1 MFCLLKK
8 KLHKQVTVCVAVPI
22 TEEQFSVFLA
32 RGSDFC
38 FKLKNSNDW
47 KSYAKTAEVMKK
59 ELERMSSRGAKV
71 IQCFDSKS
79 FEQLKESDVVI
90 VFAHHTTHATIELYD
105 GEMAE
110 MDFVKMFPMGFSGV
124 VDLSSCQSKSLIEIA
139 KYHYPK
145 AHFLGVNANTALALK
160 AIIIEN
166 VIKLMAKDKG
176 LDYFNAYL
184 EVLEMLDR
192 YKSQYPIPKKED
204 VVYLGDNR
212 DASVYAPSSVKR
224 GQDFII
230 QLYIYDLI
238 NKDEVNDAA
247 IRADEETVEKSH
259 KKIRIPLSKGDKV
272 QVQLHCQANCIDFQY
287 DKDIQEV
294 EYDGDTMFFDF
305 IVSIND
311 ECALD
316 AFVGKVLI
324 AVNDEPAGHLIV
336 KVKIGDK
343 ITENG
348 NDYSFT
354 RYNPAKEREKERRI
368 MMEKLQNQLLLLK
381 KTCDESQDETERIRI
396 TQMMKVCEVC
406 IKMIIEEPV
415 IMDDKYKTIF
425 VSSTSDMSSFR
436 DIALKQI
443 LSCEMHP
450 EMYEYWGQDNAYP
463 CYECCRRVKNSDAL
477 VCILG
482 ASYGYIE
489 PTIGMSMTEI
499 EYRTAMLYGKNIL
512 VYVQNT
518 DPDSAQQRSF
528 IEEVREKRLVH
539 FFETEYNLAES
550 SGRELMSLKYRT
562 K

>member
-1 MFCLLKK
+1 MFYPLKK

-22 TEEQFSVFLA
+22 TEEQFSVFMA

-38 FKLKNSNDW
+38 FKLKRSNDW
-47 KSYAKTAEVMKK
+47 KSYAKTAKVLEK

-79 FEQLKESDVVI
+79 FEQLKGSDVII
-90 VFAHHTTHATIELYD
+90 VFAHHTARATIELYD
-105 GEMAE
+105 GEMPE

-139 KYHYPK
+139 KFHYPK
-145 AHFLGVNANTALALK
+145 AHFLGVNANTAPALK

-192 YKSQYPIPKKED
+192 YKSQFSIPKKED
-204 VVYLGDNR
+204 VVYLGDNK

-230 QLYIYDLI
+230 QLYIYDVT
-238 NKDEVNDAA
+238 NKDEVDDAA
-247 IRADEETVEKSH
+247 IKTDDDAVEKNH

-272 QVQLHCQANCIDFQY
+272 QAQLHCRSNNMFQY

-294 EYDGDTMFFDF
+294 EYDGDTLFFDF
-305 IVSIND
+305 IVSVDN
-311 ECALD
+311 ECAMD
-316 AFVGKVLI
+316 SFVGKVLI
-324 AVNDEPAGHLIV
+324 AVNDEPVGHLVV
-336 KVKIGDK
+336 KVKVGDD
-343 ITENG
+343 TVMNG
-348 NDYSFT
+348 SDYSYT
-354 RYNPAKEREKERRI
+354 KHDSSENRAIESKVLI
-368 MMEKLQNQLLLLK
+368 GKLQTQLSLLK
-381 KTCDESQDETERIRI
+381 KTHDESQDETIKGK
-396 TQMMKVCEVC
+396 TAQMMKVCDVC
-406 IKMIIEEPV
+406 IKMILEEPV
-415 IMDDKYKTIF
+415 IMDDKYKTVF
-425 VSSTSDMSSFR
+425 VSSTSDMVNFR

-482 ASYGYIE
+482 ANYGYIE
-489 PTIGMSMTEI
+489 PTIGISMTEI
-499 EYRTAMLYGKNIL
+499 EYRTAVLYGKNIL

-518 DPDSAQQRSF
+518 DIDSTQQSSF
-528 IEEVREKRLVH
+528 IDEVREKRLVH
-539 FFETEYNLAES
+539 FFKTESNLAES
-550 SGRELMSLKYRT
+550 SGRELMSLKY
-562 K
+562 KIK